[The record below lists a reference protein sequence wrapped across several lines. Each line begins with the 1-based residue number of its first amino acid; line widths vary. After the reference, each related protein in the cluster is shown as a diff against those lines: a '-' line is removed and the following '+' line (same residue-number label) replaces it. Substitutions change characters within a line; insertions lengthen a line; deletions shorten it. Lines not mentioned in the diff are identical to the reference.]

1 FARTGARYRLLRDR
15 VAGDRVASVDG
26 HPRKPIPRGPLR
38 YKVDGVLLAERGR
51 DGKAVVLA
59 DEDLGQLVDRGEV
72 ESFVRVA
79 FGARALA
86 IAGHERV
93 VGGGQRERGGDAGAA

>member
-1 FARTGARYRLLRDR
+1 
-15 VAGDRVASVDG
+15 ASVDG

-38 YKVDGVLLAERGR
+38 YKVDGVLLAEWGR

-86 IAGHERV
+86 IAGHEHLVCAVHLQRV
-93 VGGGQRERGGDAGAA
+93 RDAGAVHHLCRATRPVPGNASPG